1 MYRWNRPK
9 ENKVEQS
16 MPHQKTAK
24 IFNLQ
29 GESTGKITLPTIF
42 SKPIR
47 PDVIKRAV
55 LAIQSSRLQPQ
66 GRDPMAGK
74 RTTAES
80 RGTGSATARV
90 PRIKGGSGR
99 AAFAPSTV
107 KGRQPHPP
115 RAEKK
120 ILKKI
125 PKKEAKIALFSA
137 IAATAQKDAVTLRGH
152 SIENVPQIPLIV
164 DNAIEG
170 LLRAKEVEKTLTRLG
185 VIRDVTRVR
194 DSRKIRAGKGKRR
207 GRKMKQAVGPL
218 IVVAE
223 NRGLMNAAG
232 NVPGVEVTTV
242 ANLNTEM
249 LAPGTHPGRLTLWTN
264 GAIEELNQ
272 LYGEGERAQ

>member
-1 MYRWNRPK
+1 
-9 ENKVEQS
+9 
-16 MPHQKTAK
+16 MPRQKTAK
-24 IFNLQ
+24 IFDLK
-29 GESTGKITLPTIF
+29 GKSTGQITLPKIF
-42 SKPIR
+42 STPLR

-55 LAIQSSRLQPQ
+55 LAIQSSSIQPQ

-80 RGTGSATARV
+80 RGTGSGTARI

-120 ILKKI
+120 ILKSI
-125 PKKEAKIALFSA
+125 PKKEAKLALFSA
-137 IAATAQKDAVTLRGH
+137 IAATAQKETVASRGH
-152 SIENVPQIPLIV
+152 KIENVKIPLIV
-164 DNAIEG
+164 DNAIED
-170 LLRAKEVEKTLTRLG
+170 LTKAKEVEETLTRLG
-185 VIRDVTRVR
+185 VIQDIVRVR
-194 DSRKIRAGKGKRR
+194 DSRKIRAGKGKHR

-218 IVVAE
+218 IVVVE
-223 NRGLMNAAG
+223 NKGLVNAAS
-232 NVPGVEVTTV
+232 NVPGVDVTTV

-264 GAIEELNQ
+264 GAIERLDK
-272 LYGEGERAQ
+272 LYGEGESA